1 MAAMWAVIDAQ
12 RDRFGKACDLPRGL
26 GAGAQ
31 AALLPAAE
39 DQRPRRA
46 DTLAQI
52 QSADA
57 LGGAELMPAD
67 GDEVGTQ
74 CIRAE
79 RELQKGLHRVG
90 VQQRA
95 GLFLL
100 QKPRDLGNGEDAARF
115 VVVTSAVSS
124 RRAFST

>member
-1 MAAMWAVIDAQ
+1 
-12 RDRFGKACDLPRGL
+12 
-26 GAGAQ
+26 
-31 AALLPAAE
+31 
-39 DQRPRRA
+39 
-46 DTLAQI
+46 
-52 QSADA
+52 
-57 LGGAELMPAD
+57 MPTD

-115 VVVTSAVSS
+115 VVDEHHRDERGVLTQRVFNLRDGNIAV
-124 RRAFST
+124 FVGL